1 MTLRSFTATACA
13 VGLSLAIAAPAAVA
27 QDWEA
32 ASVVN
37 ARGGL
42 RGAIAPS
49 TAWEDV
55 QPGARVK
62 AGDTL
67 KTTGGAS
74 AELVFPSGGRLA
86 LGENTILRLQDL
98 DGLSGRVMAGRV
110 RITAPPEGQTTM
122 VAGSLRLTGTDAE
135 AVVERAG
142 GAWRVAVLAGTFR
155 VAEAGKAPASVD
167 AGRSAI
173 FAGGEPRYSV
183 ISRAAWQ
190 DLTAGF
196 GPEAGGTAA
205 AAPDMRGGANKWLA
219 AGLSVLLPGA
229 GQLYAGE
236 LGRGLLYMG
245 AEFALLGTGFYGVF
259 YGQKQMALYAGVGLI
274 GLNMI
279 SPLDAVLTTS
289 ASPPPLAGLEAPT
302 LTAPVFT
309 PAFPDRGSL
318 AFHP

>member
-1 MTLRSFTATACA
+1 MTLRSFSQVACA
-13 VGLSLAIAAPAAVA
+13 AGLALAIAAPAAVA

-32 ASVVN
+32 ASVVQ
-37 ARGGL
+37 ASGSL

-49 TAWEDV
+49 TAWDDV
-55 QPGARVK
+55 QAGTRIK

-67 KTTGGAS
+67 KTAGGAA
-74 AELVFPSGGRLA
+74 AELLFPTGARVA

-98 DGLSGRVMAGRV
+98 EGLGGRVMTGRV
-110 RITAPPEGQTTM
+110 RVTAPPEGQTSI
-122 VAGSLRLTGTDAE
+122 VAGNLRLAGTDAE

-142 GAWRVAVLAGTFR
+142 GAWRVAVLSGTFR
-155 VAEAGKAPASVD
+155 VTEAGKAPTSVD

-183 ISRAAWQ
+183 ISRASWQ

-196 GPEAGGTAA
+196 GPDGGASSAAATPA
-205 AAPDMRGGANKWLA
+205 AAPGSANRWVA
-219 AGLSVLLPGA
+219 AGLSTLLPGA

-259 YGQKQMALYAGVGLI
+259 YGQKQMALYAGAGLI
-274 GLNMI
+274 GLNLI

-289 ASPPPLAGLEAPT
+289 STAASSLAGLAPRH
-302 LTAPVFT
+302 
-309 PAFPDRGSL
+309 PDRAGAA
-318 AFHP
+318 AFRP

>member
-13 VGLSLAIAAPAAVA
+13 VGLTLAIAAPAAVA

-55 QPGARVK
+55 QPGTRVK

-67 KTTGGAS
+67 KTAGGAS
-74 AELVFPSGGRLA
+74 AELVFPTGARLA

-98 DGLSGRVMAGRV
+98 EGLSGRVMAGRV
-110 RITAPPEGQTTM
+110 RVTAPPEGLTTL
-122 VAGSLRLTGTDAE
+122 VAGSLRLVGTDAE

-155 VAEAGKAPASVD
+155 ITEAGKAPASVD

-196 GPEAGGTAA
+196 GAEGGAAVAGAPAA
-205 AAPDMRGGANKWLA
+205 AATNANKWVA
-219 AGLSVLLPGA
+219 AGLSALLPGA

-236 LGRGLLYMG
+236 VGRGLLYMG
-245 AEFALLGTGFYGVF
+245 CEFALLGTGFYGVF
-259 YGQKQMALYAGVGLI
+259 YGQKQMALYAGAGLI
-274 GLNMI
+274 GLNLI

-289 ASPPPLAGLEAPT
+289 LTPAPLAGLAPDF
-302 LTAPVFT
+302 PSRST
-309 PAFPDRGSL
+309 PALIP
-318 AFHP
+318 

>member
-1 MTLRSFTATACA
+1 MMLRSFTATACA
-13 VGLSLAIAAPAAVA
+13 VGVALAATAPAAFA

-55 QPGARVK
+55 AAGARVR

-67 KTTGGAS
+67 KTAGGGS
-74 AELVFPSGGRLA
+74 AELVFPTGARLA

-98 DGLSGRVMAGRV
+98 EGLSGRVMAGRV
-110 RITAPPEGQTTM
+110 RLTAPPEGLTTM
-122 VAGSLRLTGTDAE
+122 VAGGLRLSGTDAE
-135 AVVERAG
+135 AVIERAG
-142 GAWRVAVLAGTFR
+142 GAWRVAVLSGTFR
-155 VAEAGKAPASVD
+155 VAEAGKQPTSVD

-196 GPEAGGTAA
+196 GAEATAA
-205 AAPDMRGGANKWLA
+205 APAAMGPGANKWVA
-219 AGLSVLLPGA
+219 AGLSALLPGA

-236 LGRGLLYMG
+236 VGRGLLYLG

-259 YGQKQMALYAGVGLI
+259 YGQKQMALYAGAGLI
-274 GLNMI
+274 GLNLI

-289 ASPPPLAGLEAPT
+289 LTPQPLAGLEPDFPT
-302 LTAPVFT
+302 AGT
-309 PAFPDRGSL
+309 PAFRP
-318 AFHP
+318 